1 MAFDVKMPDGTI
13 LRNVPDGTTQ
23 EDILERYQLSQQPA
37 QTPATPTA
45 QPRST
50 GQELLRQV
58 GLTGRA
64 AYEAFTS
71 PATMVLEAVRSGV
84 NLGSEALGSD
94 YRMASPAAAQ
104 SQMLTQAGVPV
115 PENALERAV
124 QSGTQAMVSTAGL
137 AKAAPN
143 VPLLAADLIRQVP
156 ASAAAGLVAQPTAEV
171 VKEVTGSDT
180 AATIAG
186 ILTGTVAAAATGKG
200 IDYKYRPRETI
211 AQVKDRAAQSY
222 KAVDDAGITIK
233 ADSVNKMFNNIA
245 TGLDDARMV
254 PGTSQAN
261 ELTAR
266 LTEMSRILGNNQSI
280 PFSYIDKMRAIVNDL
295 KSSPDADLKRLG
307 SVAVTK
313 IDDYISTINGKD
325 VVAGKDG
332 IDKAVKDIM
341 SARKDWRNASRAT
354 ALEDALDVAA
364 VKALDPK
371 ASESELIRRGFINL
385 AANKD
390 KMKAFTTSEQNIIK
404 SVAKGGPFDSV
415 LSMIA
420 RFSPLR
426 SQLMAAG
433 QAAAYTQSPTA
444 ALTLAGGGLTADLL
458 QSALRKRS
466 AQSAVQEIAA
476 GATPRAPSTAYQGL
490 LTGALNPPQGQVS
503 VQGISDAELQRLL
516 TQ

>member
-1 MAFDVKMPDGTI
+1 MPKYTI
-13 LRNVPDGTTQ
+13 NGVVYNSPTELSDA
-23 EDILERYQLSQQPA
+23 DLEELAGGQARAAQAPA
-37 QTPATPTA
+37 APTA

-50 GQELLRQV
+50 GQEFVRQL

-71 PATMVLEAVRSGV
+71 PATMALEAVRSGV
-84 NLGSEALGSD
+84 NLGAEALGSD

-137 AKAAPN
+137 AKLAPN

-171 VKEVTGSDT
+171 VKEVTGSDA

-222 KAVDDAGITIK
+222 QAVDDAGITLK
-233 ADSVNKMFNNIA
+233 PESVQNMFKNIGTA
-245 TGLDDARMV
+245 LDDARMV
-254 PGTSQAN
+254 PGTDSAR
-261 ELTAR
+261 EVTAR
-266 LTEMSRILGNNQSI
+266 LNEMARVLGDSPVL
-280 PFSYIDKMRAIVNDL
+280 PFSSLDKMRAMLNDL
-295 KSSPDADLKRLG
+295 KGSKDPDVRRLG
-307 SVAVTK
+307 GVAVTK
-313 IDDYISTINGKD
+313 VDDYISNVSGKD
-325 VVAGKDG
+325 IVAGRDG
-332 IDKAVKDIM
+332 IDKAVKDVM
-341 SARKDWRNASRAT
+341 SARKDWRNSSRAQT
-354 ALEDALDVAA
+354 LEDALNVAE
-364 VKALDPK
+364 VRALDPK

-390 KMKAFTTSEQNIIK
+390 KMKLFTTSEQNIIK
-404 SVAKGGPFDSV
+404 SVAKGGPFDTV

-420 RFSPLR
+420 KFSPLR

-433 QAAAYTQSPTA
+433 QVGLATQAPTQGI
-444 ALTLAGGGLTADLL
+444 ALGLAGSGLTADLL
-458 QSALRKRS
+458 QGYLRRQ
-466 AQSAVQEIAA
+466 AGQAATREIAA
-476 GATPRAPSTAYQGL
+476 GATPRAPSTATQGL
-490 LTGALNPPQGQVS
+490 LTGALNPPQGAVS

-516 TQ
+516 SQ